1 MRTYG
6 DGQFIYSVDMM
17 LIYIHLNKTK
27 VKRYLKTV
35 RLERLEG
42 QLRNS
47 VVWYTKHGREYT
59 PHELLLHPEKYKTT
73 KDMDTLKKANLN
85 YPIIVWNNIN
95 KTENDDC
102 QLDIV
107 DGFHR
112 TVKSMLQGK
121 VHIDAY
127 VFDNAL
133 MKKFIIY
140 EGSYDKFIK
149 TKPNMEM
156 YYFLDLYKKR
166 FGKL

>member
-6 DGQFIYSVDMM
+6 DGQYIYSVDMM
-17 LIYIHLNKTK
+17 LIYIHLNKVK
-27 VKRYLKTV
+27 VKKYLKSV

-42 QLRNS
+42 QLRKS
-47 VVWYTKHGREYT
+47 VVWHTKRGREYT
-59 PHELLLHPEKYKTT
+59 PHELLLHPEKYRTT
-73 KDMDTLKKANLN
+73 HDMDTLKRANLD

-95 KTENDDC
+95 KEENDDC

-112 TVKSMLQGK
+112 TVKAMLHKK
-121 VHIDAY
+121 VNINAY

-140 EGSYDKFIK
+140 EGSFDQFIK
-149 TKPNMEM
+149 SKPNMEM
-156 YYFLDLYKKR
+156 YYFIDLYKKR
-166 FGKL
+166 FGRV